1 MEQGQTDGVSTDLHN
16 PLRMMIDH
24 IPTLAWS
31 WRPDGATTFL
41 NQHWLDYTG
50 LSLEQARGW
59 GWHVAIHPED
69 LGKLME
75 TWSRLLA
82 SGAPGE
88 AEARLRRVDGEYRWC
103 LLRAVPVRDE
113 LGRVVHWY
121 GTTTDI
127 EDR

>member
-1 MEQGQTDGVSTDLHN
+1 MEQWPTDGVAAALHD

-75 TWSRLLA
+75 SWYRVLA
-82 SGAPGE
+82 SGEMGE
-88 AEARLRRVDGEYRWC
+88 EEAGLRRIG
-103 LLRAVPVRDE
+103 
-113 LGRVVHWY
+113 G
-121 GTTTDI
+121 
-127 EDR
+127 EDRYGLWR